1 MIKKYFGTD
10 GIRGRVNDS
19 KINGEMF
26 FKFGLAAGTYFKNLK
41 KNKQTAI
48 IAKDTRLS
56 GYTLEPA
63 LVSGLASAGMHIY
76 TLGPL
81 PTNGLAMLTK
91 KMKAN
96 MGIMITASHNPYYDN
111 GLKLF
116 GPDGL
121 KLSDK
126 IEKKIEKLI
135 DSKITK
141 NLSKPI
147 ELGRVKRL
155 EDANENY
162 IKILKQNFP
171 SSFSLKGIKIA
182 LDCANGAGYKAGPD
196 LFKSLGAKVYK
207 TGTSPNG
214 LNINLKSGSTH
225 PSKICQMT
233 KKNKAHIGISLDG
246 DADRIIVCDEKGKI
260 IDGDKILAMLG
271 ERWKR
276 KKILKGGVIG
286 TLMSN
291 YGLENFFNN
300 NGIKF
305 LRSDVGDRYV
315 KEKMKKNKFNLGG
328 EQSGHIILG
337 KFATTGDGLLVALE
351 ILFSL
356 RKKKKASELFNK
368 FKPTPQMKNL
378 VEVKN
383 IKKNYG
389 KNEAVKGISF
399 KIKEDEILGLLGPNG
414 SGKTTTIGM
423 LLGLLKPTSGEILVN
438 GQKLEGN
445 RIEILEQIN
454 FISPY
459 IELPKKLTVKQN
471 LTVYGKLYKIN
482 NINERIEFL
491 SEKLRLEGL
500 LNSITGELSSG
511 QKNRVSLAKALI
523 NEPKVLLLDEPTAS
537 LDPEVGDFVR
547 SFLEDYKKEKK
558 ISILLASHNMNEV
571 TRLCKSILMMKD
583 GIIIDKGN
591 PDELI
596 NKHGRK
602 NLEEVFLKLSR
613 SKNELN

>member
-10 GIRGRVNDS
+10 GIRGRVNGS

-41 KNKQTAI
+41 KSKQTAI

-63 LVSGLASAGMHIY
+63 LVSGLTSAGMHIY

-91 KMKAN
+91 KMRAN
-96 MGIMITASHNPYYDN
+96 MGIMITASHNSHYDN

-126 IEKKIEKLI
+126 IEKKIENLI
-135 DSKITK
+135 DSKIAL
-141 NLSKPI
+141 NLSDPI
-147 ELGRVKRL
+147 KLGRVKRL

-171 SSFSLKGIKIA
+171 TSFSLKGIKIV
-182 LDCANGAGYKAGPD
+182 LDCANGAGYKAGPE
-196 LFKSLGAKVYK
+196 LLKSLGAKVFEY
-207 TGTSPNG
+207 GTSPNG
-214 LNINLKSGSTH
+214 LNINFKCGSTY
-225 PSKICQMT
+225 PNKICQMT
-233 KKNKAHIGISLDG
+233 KKRKAHIGIALDG
-246 DADRIIVCDEKGKI
+246 DADRIIVCDEKGQI

-291 YGLENFFNN
+291 YGLEEFFKKNE
-300 NGIKF
+300 IKF
-305 LRSDVGDRYV
+305 FRSDVGDRYV

-356 RKKKKASELFNK
+356 RKGKKASELFNK
-368 FKPTPQMKNL
+368 FIPTPQILEN

-383 IKKNYG
+383 KSIIFLFLTFIL
-389 KNEAVKGISF
+389 ISF
-399 KIKEDEILGLLGPNG
+399 
-414 SGKTTTIGM
+414 
-423 LLGLLKPTSGEILVN
+423 
-438 GQKLEGN
+438 
-445 RIEILEQIN
+445 
-454 FISPY
+454 
-459 IELPKKLTVKQN
+459 
-471 LTVYGKLYKIN
+471 
-482 NINERIEFL
+482 
-491 SEKLRLEGL
+491 
-500 LNSITGELSSG
+500 
-511 QKNRVSLAKALI
+511 
-523 NEPKVLLLDEPTAS
+523 
-537 LDPEVGDFVR
+537 
-547 SFLEDYKKEKK
+547 
-558 ISILLASHNMNEV
+558 
-571 TRLCKSILMMKD
+571 
-583 GIIIDKGN
+583 
-591 PDELI
+591 
-596 NKHGRK
+596 
-602 NLEEVFLKLSR
+602 
-613 SKNELN
+613 